1 MKNMDMNKLRLLAAP
16 ALTVVLGLVLL
27 LSPDTASALVG
38 KAVGWIAVFAA
49 LAEAF
54 SGDRK
59 SVIKAILFGII
70 GVVILKNPLYVAKFL
85 GRALGLTLFGW
96 GFAAVRKGGFSLNPG
111 TILPG
116 VVALIGLVLFLVP
129 MTTSRLVIAGVGAL
143 IIGIGV
149 AEGFDRLRE
158 KKQLEEPGD
167 PSIIDVEKL

>member
-1 MKNMDMNKLRLLAAP
+1 MKEMNLNKLRLLAGP
-16 ALTVVLGLVLL
+16 GLTVVLGLILL

-70 GVVILKNPLYVAKFL
+70 GVVILKNPLYAAKFL

-96 GFAAVRKGGFSLNPG
+96 GLGIVRKQGFVLKSG
-111 TILPG
+111 SILPG
-116 VVALIGLVLFLVP
+116 VVALAGLVLFLVP
-129 MTTSRLVIAGVGAL
+129 MTTSRLVISGVGIL
-143 IIGIGV
+143 VIGIGV

-167 PSIIDVEKL
+167 PNIINVEKL